1 MSTTSLAGM
10 VLCVLL
16 CALATWLTRILPLY
30 CLARDMPRFVKDWLD
45 FVPAAVMAALV
56 APDVLFYGGDLNPDP
71 TTNLFLVAALAAIAF
86 AMFVKNFF
94 ATIVFA
100 MAFVA
105 AARYFGILA

>member
-10 VLCVLL
+10 LCCVLL
-16 CALATWLTRILPLY
+16 CALATWLPRILPLY
-30 CLARDMPRFVKDWLD
+30 CLSKDMPRFVKDWLD

-56 APDVLFYGGDLNPDP
+56 APDVLFYGGGFNPNP
-71 TTNLFLVAALAAIAF
+71 ATNLFLVAAIAAIVF
-86 AMFVKNFF
+86 AKFVKNFF

>member
-16 CALATWLTRILPLY
+16 CALATWLPRILPLY
-30 CLARDMPRFVKDWLD
+30 CLSRDMPRFVKDWLD
-45 FVPAAVMAALV
+45 FMPTAVMAALV
-56 APDVLFYGGDLNPDP
+56 APDVLFYGGDLNPCP
-71 TTNLFLVAALAAIAF
+71 TTNLFLVAAVAAIAF
-86 AMFVKNFF
+86 AKFVKNFF

-105 AARYFGILA
+105 TARYFGILA